1 MSYDPKGRRIIT
13 PPRVQQ
19 ESDAGTIIVPPS
31 YDPAWAGSHSSPP
44 GSPPPGGL
52 PASPQ
57 SPNMSPRNRTSTD
70 AKFSSPSSPD
80 TSGSGAEN
88 VSQRLNEKAQ
98 YVAELSAAEE
108 GQQPPNNGFKDEKK
122 G

>member
-1 MSYDPKGRRIIT
+1 M
-13 PPRVQQ
+13 QQ

-57 SPNMSPRNRTSTD
+57 SPNMSPRSRTSTD